1 MQIPKILVIRQR
13 VFMSFYE
20 NDKNKAI
27 TGWKFKSR
35 KRIIK
40 IMYINL
46 YKKKN
51 GRPGII

>member
-1 MQIPKILVIRQR
+1 MFFKFTQAHY
-13 VFMSFYE
+13 FYE

-27 TGWKFKSR
+27 TGWKFKNR
-35 KRIIK
+35 RRII

-46 YKKKN
+46 YKKKT